1 MKKTALLLL
10 TLLCMLATQQAKAWD
25 LNVGTDLTG
34 YTMTFQSYGTS
45 TDATLKKVSPHI
57 GGLGSYTS
65 ITVPENTTYYLTYY
79 SITAIGDEAFKG
91 LSEMKEV
98 KIEYGTKTIGRA
110 AFQDCTGLKSLT
122 LPGSVRTISPDA
134 FKGCTGLQELTL
146 PSSLE
151 ILCSGAFAG
160 CSSLHSI
167 TYNSISP
174 ASCIEFSD
182 LPDDCVLHIPYGMEE
197 AYAAKGWT
205 TDIFKGGIVAETLVK
220 EDGLTYSLTGE
231 TTAAVIGCSEGLTN
245 ANVKETIRLYSQG
258 TNKYYSVTGVGEG
271 AFENCTSLQ
280 SITLPSTITTVGDR
294 AFAGCSGLTAMNVA
308 MTTAPSI
315 TASVFTGI
323 VKANCKLYVPKGTT
337 SAYSEWKPYFATIV
351 DGETFTETVN
361 GVETTFLITGETT
374 VQLGDG
380 AVAIPTDFAGAYPI
394 PETVEHGG
402 VTYTVTAIGA
412 NAFNGCTGLTG
423 EMIIPST
430 VTSIGQSA
438 FNSCAALTSIVIHSG
453 IRELQDYTFRYC
465 SGLKS
470 ISLSE
475 GLESIGKYVFQGCSS
490 YETLEIPSTVKSIG
504 NASFINNTALSEVYA
519 RMLTPC
525 SIGNLVF
532 GVVEGRKLI
541 VPQGTRDVYIN
552 NGWNDSRFKGGV
564 VEDGQLWG
572 YTEEGVKFLATV
584 IDEDNNGVQIFNGV
598 LSDYGWEPDGPAIDP
613 STTGPLTIPASFEYL
628 GKTYYVKEIGESAF
642 LGCKGITS
650 LTFSEG
656 VTKVGKKACS
666 ECTALQSVSLPS
678 SLDEIDGNAFYKCN
692 LSSVTFPKYLRKLG
706 DYAFYVNSNLTTIT
720 LPPML
725 TSIGNSVFSG
735 TNLLSVIATSTNP
748 KPLSSTGA
756 FWPDVHKMNPVV
768 MTVPYGT
775 RQLYLDAGY
784 TETQGSTNGEVYK
797 IVEQAVEKNHTFLQV
812 GEGATVLV
820 SHKINGLQEN
830 YQLIPNNVYQIYLE
844 ELQAG
849 YGYIYY
855 RVEEGYALKILRN
868 GVDVTDFMEPSDG
881 FEIGDESYYRVSIP
895 RSVEGPDGTTW
906 SMNDNVTWQIIVT
919 PEGSGTGSEVN
930 VGDVNQDGSVTIA
943 DVTALVNKILGKESS
958 GGLQDIELDFDVNMK
973 PSSNSYGEIEVPIP
987 QAICNAFA
995 LSAAEIAEKT
1005 CRSIPYTPEL
1015 DQIGVYWFKQSD
1027 EPRQIISYTTN
1038 YPGYWFDASGTPC
1051 NWGDTDA
1058 LVAAEFN
1065 TEKACFVLSQK
1076 PGMNQAGDTVEMG
1089 LLLLYHDQ
1097 GNFYPYAGLKFHVTF
1112 SDDATDTAT
1121 LR

>member
-45 TDATLKKVSPHI
+45 TDATLKKVEPHF

-65 ITVPENTTYYLTYY
+65 ITVPEHTTYYLTYY

-167 TYNSISP
+167 TYNSSSP

-197 AYAAKGWT
+197 TYAAKGWT
-205 TDIFKGGIVAETLVK
+205 TDVFKGGIVAETLVE

-231 TTAAVIGCSEGLTN
+231 TTAAVIDCSEELAN

-308 MTTAPSI
+308 MTTAPSV
-315 TASVFTGI
+315 TESVFTGI

-337 SAYSEWKPYFATIV
+337 SAYSSWKPYFATVV
-351 DGETFTETVN
+351 DGETFTETIN

-380 AVAIPTDFAGAYPI
+380 VVTIPTDFAGAYPI
-394 PETVEHGG
+394 PETVEHEG

-412 NAFNGCTGLTG
+412 SAFNGCTGLTSFEIPATVTTIG
-423 EMIIPST
+423 ASAFRGCTGITSAVIPDGIRVLPPYIFRECSSLASISLPEGLEVIFGYAFSNCPSLTELTIPST
-430 VTSIGQSA
+430 VIKIDQFALKGT
-438 FNSCAALTSIVIHSG
+438 ALTT
-453 IRELQDYTFRYC
+453 LTAKMLKPC
-465 SGLKS
+465 GLA
-470 ISLSE
+470 
-475 GLESIGKYVFQGCSS
+475 
-490 YETLEIPSTVKSIG
+490 G
-504 NASFINNTALSEVYA
+504 N
-519 RMLTPC
+519 
-525 SIGNLVF
+525 VF
-532 GVVEGRKLI
+532 GSTSACKLI
-541 VPQGTRDVYIN
+541 VPQGTRDAYIN
-552 NGWNDSRFKGGV
+552 NGWTETVFTGGV
-564 VEDGQLWG
+564 EEDGQLSG
-572 YTEEGVKFLATV
+572 YTEEGVRFTARV
-584 IDEDNNGVQIFNGV
+584 IEGNDVQIFNG
-598 LSDYGWEPDGPAIDP
+598 DEEGPNGQAIDRG
-613 STTGPLTIPASFEYL
+613 TTGPLTIPASFDYL
-628 GKTYYVKEIGESAF
+628 GQTYYVKEIGRNAF
-642 LGCKGITS
+642 YQCEGITS
-650 LTFSEG
+650 VVIPEG
-656 VTKVGKKACS
+656 VTKVAKWAFLQCKALESVELPASLS
-666 ECTALQSVSLPS
+666 EIGEA
-678 SLDEIDGNAFYKCN
+678 AFRECK
-692 LSSVTFPKYLRKLG
+692 LSSVQLPEHLTTLG
-706 DYAFYVNSNLTTIT
+706 MQAFCKNENLTTIT
-720 LPPML
+720 LPRFL
-725 TSIGNSVFSG
+725 TNIGTDVFVY
-735 TNLLSVIATSTNP
+735 TNLLSVIAVGTAP
-748 KPLSSTGA
+748 PPLDDNQSP
-756 FWPDVHKMNPVV
+756 FWPDRARMNPVV

-775 RQLYLDAGY
+775 RQIYLDAGY
-784 TETQGSTNGEVYK
+784 TESQGSTNGVVYK
-797 IVEQAVEKNHTFLQV
+797 VVEQVVEKNHTFLQV

-820 SHKINGLQEN
+820 SHMVNWVTGHRRLT
-830 YQLIPNNVYQIYLE
+830 PNSVYQTYLE
-844 ELQAG
+844 KSSHSS
-849 YGYIYY
+849 GYIYY
-855 RVEEGYALKILRN
+855 RAEEGYAVKILRN
-868 GVDVTDFMEPSDG
+868 GVDVSGVLELRDG
-881 FEIGDESYYRVSIP
+881 WLNGELFKHVEIPTEDM
-895 RSVEGPDGTTW
+895 EGPDGTTW
-906 SMNDNVTWQIIVT
+906 SMNDNVTWQIVVT

-930 VGDVNQDGSVTIA
+930 VGDVNQDGTVTIA

-958 GGLQDIELDFDVNMK
+958 GGLQDIELDFDVKMK

-987 QAICNAFA
+987 QAICDAFA
-995 LSAAEIAEKT
+995 LTAAEIAEKT

-1051 NWGDTDA
+1051 NWGDTA

-1112 SDDATDTAT
+1112 SDDADNTAT